1 MQVSEPS
8 MGRTAQHNVGDLIGW
23 LQAHPPQ
30 PLPQLAP
37 GGARMMARTP
47 TASAAMMAAH
57 PSGRIIDPSME
68 MVAGQM
74 AGASLGA
81 VPVAQAEAIGQPLP
95 AGQVP
100 MAMGDG
106 EVLMGGPVIMGQPVL
121 GQSF

>member
-1 MQVSEPS
+1 MQVSEPT
-8 MGRTAQHNVGDLIGW
+8 MGCTAEQNVGDLIGW

-47 TASAAMMAAH
+47 TASAAMIAAH
-57 PSGRIIDPSME
+57 PSGRIVDPRGE
-68 MVAGQM
+68 TLAGQM

-81 VPVAQAEAIGQPLP
+81 VPVAQPEAMGQPLP
-95 AGQVP
+95 AGQEPV
-100 MAMGDG
+100 AMG
-106 EVLMGGPVIMGQPVL
+106 EVVMGQPV